1 MLKQSGKAFPAAA
14 APMAPRRTG
23 RASIVAGL
31 VMLAVATAGPFG
43 AARAT
48 PVAVAAAPAAAAPA
62 ATGPTPLDK
71 YLDNLKTLRTTF
83 LQTLADG
90 QGREIDRATGTLIV
104 ARPGKFSWDIH
115 PQAASIAGAS
125 GGAAAGANTGGAG
138 NGAGGSAASEPGH
151 SNAGQ
156 LMVSDGRNLWFFDR
170 DLEQVT
176 VKPVDAALSAT
187 PAMLLSG
194 TVDVR
199 KNFTLTPAGQR
210 DGLDWVLVEPHGT
223 DADFRDALFGFANGD
238 LKRMILEDKLGQTAT
253 ILFDHIERNGPVTAQ
268 ETSFTPPKGA
278 DVIGTP
284 RK

>member
-1 MLKQSGKAFPAAA
+1 M
-14 APMAPRRTG
+14 RTVLTL
-23 RASIVAGL
+23 ILGL
-31 VMLAVATAGPFG
+31 FVATGPAF
-43 AARAT
+43 AADK
-48 PVAVAAAPAAAAPA
+48 APAVPA
-62 ATGPTPLDK
+62 SGATAPTPLDK
-71 YLDNLKTLRTTF
+71 YLDNLKTLRTSF
-83 LQTLADG
+83 LQTLADA
-90 QGREIDRATGTLIV
+90 QGHEIDRATGTLIV

-115 PQAASIAGAS
+115 PQS
-125 GGAAAGANTGGAG
+125 GNT
-138 NGAGGSAASEPGH
+138 NKGS
-151 SNAGQ
+151 GQ
-156 LMVSDGRNLWFFDR
+156 LMVSDGRNLWFYDR

-199 KNFTLTPAGQR
+199 KNFTLTTAGQR
-210 DGLDWVLVEPHGT
+210 EGLDWVLVEPHGV

-253 ILFDHIERNGPVTAQ
+253 IMFDHIERNVPVSAQ
-268 ETSFTPPKGA
+268 DTSFTPPKGV

>member
-1 MLKQSGKAFPAAA
+1 MRWISYMLDAVDL
-14 APMAPRRTG
+14 TG
-23 RASIVAGL
+23 SL
-31 VMLAVATAGPFG
+31 MSLACAT
-43 AARAT
+43 
-48 PVAVAAAPAAAAPA
+48 VCVCAVVVPLHAAAPAAIATAAPA
-62 ATGPTPLDK
+62 ATGATPLDK
-71 YLDNLKTLRTTF
+71 YLDNLKTLRTSF
-83 LQTLADG
+83 LQTLADA
-90 QGREIDRATGTLIV
+90 QGHEIDRSTGTLIV

-115 PQAASIAGAS
+115 PQT
-125 GGAAAGANTGGAG
+125 GAANKG
-138 NGAGGSAASEPGH
+138 
-151 SNAGQ
+151 AGQ
-156 LMVSDGRNLWFFDR
+156 LMVSDGRNLWFYDR

-199 KNFTLTPAGQR
+199 KNFTVTPAGQR
-210 DGLDWVLVEPHGT
+210 EGLDWVLVEPHGV

-253 ILFDHIERNGPVTAQ
+253 IMFDHIERNVPVSPQ
-268 ETSFTPPKGA
+268 ETTFTPPKGA

>member
-1 MLKQSGKAFPAAA
+1 VTDLLQALVVVLSLALAFTSAL
-14 APMAPRRTG
+14 
-23 RASIVAGL
+23 RA
-31 VMLAVATAGPFG
+31 ATAPT
-43 AARAT
+43 AAV
-48 PVAVAAAPAAAAPA
+48 PVAADSVS
-62 ATGPTPLDK
+62 TPLDK
-71 YLDNLKTLRTTF
+71 YLSDLKTLRTSF
-83 LQTLADG
+83 LQTLADD
-90 QGREIDRATGTLIV
+90 QGREIDRSTGTLIV

-115 PQAASIAGAS
+115 PQ
-125 GGAAAGANTGGAG
+125 TGDTSKG
-138 NGAGGSAASEPGH
+138 
-151 SNAGQ
+151 AGQ

-199 KNFTLTPAGQR
+199 KNFTLAPAGQR
-210 DGLDWVLVEPHGT
+210 DGLDWVLVEPHGA
-223 DADFRDALFGFANGD
+223 DADFKDALFGFANGD

-253 ILFDHIERNGPVTAQ
+253 IMFDHVERNVPVAAQ

-278 DVIGTP
+278 DVIGKP